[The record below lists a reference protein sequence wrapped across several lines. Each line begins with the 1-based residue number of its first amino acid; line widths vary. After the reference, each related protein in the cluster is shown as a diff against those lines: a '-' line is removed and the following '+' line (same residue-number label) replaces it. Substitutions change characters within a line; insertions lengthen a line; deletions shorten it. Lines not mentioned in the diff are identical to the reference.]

1 MEPQV
6 ENYIKQL
13 EEERNYNNLEN
24 TRTKSQNMGMVSAF
38 AGADNSNLVV
48 FQLDL
53 SEEKEKIDHLL
64 RGHVIKRDKGGNEYW
79 SEPDDPT
86 QKSLTDYGVE
96 KLINI
101 INFYLSRNIILSNY
115 DAVTIDNKM
124 KDIGWE
130 LSDAIFLE
138 YEHIFYKPKIE
149 DLVKRDLDKFLK
161 LRLRYHSIDFYF
173 NIENNVW
180 EYGKLNNDEERCL
193 QEISLI
199 LQTYPDEV
207 ERIFSKNKRQY
218 PLICRLLID
227 SIHSAYLRAWKG
239 EERATLRKV
248 MMVTQNQSD
257 SGGGQRQMSSGSNS
271 RAGGRKIW
279 NPLTWLRG

>member
-6 ENYIKQL
+6 ENYIKQM
-13 EEERNYNNLEN
+13 EEERNYNNLDN
-24 TRTKSQNMGMVSAF
+24 TRLKSQNMGMVSAF

-79 SEPDDPT
+79 SEPDDPV

-96 KLINI
+96 RLMNI

-115 DAVTIDNKM
+115 DSTMIDDKM

-130 LSDAIFLE
+130 ISDSIFLE
-138 YEHIFYKPKIE
+138 YEYIFYKPTIE
-149 DLVKRDLDKFLK
+149 QLLERDVDKFYKLYIKYYNDRERLLK
-161 LRLRYHSIDFYF
+161 EL
-173 NIENNVW
+173 
-180 EYGKLNNDEERCL
+180 
-193 QEISLI
+193 SLI
-199 LQTYPDEV
+199 LQSYSDEIQ
-207 ERIFSKNKRQY
+207 RIYDKNKRQY

-257 SGGGQRQMSSGSNS
+257 NSGGGQRQMSSGSNS

>member
-149 DLVKRDLDKFLK
+149 DLVKRDLDKFEK
-161 LRLRYHSIDFYF
+161 LYYKYQNDKERLT
-173 NIENNVW
+173 
-180 EYGKLNNDEERCL
+180 L
-193 QEISLI
+193 EICLI
-199 LQTYPDEV
+199 LGSYPDEV

>member
-6 ENYIKQL
+6 EKYLKDV
-13 EEERNYNNLEN
+13 EEQRDNSNSDN
-24 TRTKSQNMGMVSAF
+24 TRLRSQNMGMVSAF

-79 SEPDDPT
+79 SEPNDPT

-96 KLINI
+96 RLMNI

-115 DAVTIDNKM
+115 DSETIDNKM

-130 LSDAIFLE
+130 ISDSVFLE
-138 YEHIFYKPKIE
+138 YEYIFYQPQIE
-149 DLVKRDLDKFLK
+149 DLIKRDLDKFSK
-161 LRLRYHSIDFYF
+161 LYSKYQNDNERLIT
-173 NIENNVW
+173 
-180 EYGKLNNDEERCL
+180 
-193 QEISLI
+193 EIGLI
-199 LQTYPDEV
+199 LGSYPDEV
-207 ERIFSKNKRQY
+207 ERIYSKNKRQY

-257 SGGGQRQMSSGSNS
+257 SGGGQRQMSSGSSS
-271 RAGGRKIW
+271 RAGGRKLW
-279 NPLTWLRG
+279 NPMTWLRG